1 MKRFPLIT
9 VVGPLV
15 FLFLLPSMAQQI
27 NPSALDKAQ
36 PGKAVRS
43 PDAVDANDPLFGVP
57 PLPKGKVSLIGG
69 TVQKIDRLRNRV
81 KVKTFGGGKSM
92 SMAFD
97 ERTHIYRDGVETT
110 ERGIRQGD
118 RVYVDTMLDGGRL
131 FARNIR
137 VVTSLKPSDAQG
149 QIVFYDARSGRM
161 TVRDDL
167 SATPVSF
174 RVTHDTVVKGGDGQG
189 AIELVPGALVT
200 VRFAPDKSNRDLARE
215 ISVLAVP
222 GTMFTFSGKVR
233 HLDMSTRTIAVEN
246 LTDNK
251 TYELSFEPGVVKNDV
266 TVGSDVSVSAVFR
279 GKGYKAQSVSTSQA
293 RE

>member
-27 NPSALDKAQ
+27 NPSAPDKAQ
-36 PGKAVRS
+36 PGKAVQS

-222 GTMFTFSGKVR
+222 GTMVTFSGKVR